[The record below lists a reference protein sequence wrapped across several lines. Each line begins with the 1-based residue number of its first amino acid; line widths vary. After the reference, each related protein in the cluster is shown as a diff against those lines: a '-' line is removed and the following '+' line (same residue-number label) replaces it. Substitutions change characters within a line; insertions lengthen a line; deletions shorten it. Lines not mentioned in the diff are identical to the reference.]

1 MIFTGRQ
8 DSSTGYRD
16 AWPLL
21 EHYPHATLAVLDGA
35 GHNGHI
41 EQAGL
46 FNALV
51 EEWLDRV
58 EGRKG

>member
-1 MIFTGRQ
+1 VAAAG
-8 DSSTGYRD
+8 
-16 AWPLL
+16 PLPSR
-21 EHYPHATLAVLDGA
+21 HVAVLDRA

-41 EQAGL
+41 EQSTV
-46 FNALV
+46 FETLV